1 MGLGAWAPQFLSRI
15 AEVGT
20 PFPAVTRQVAA
31 PGTWAVLVPR
41 NCFTPSL
48 MRLKPWTY
56 ASLEP
61 ASASKGQPA
70 PDLPGARP
78 PVYAAPSPR
87 PQKP

>member
-1 MGLGAWAPQFLSRI
+1 MSAPQFLSRI

-20 PFPAVTRQVAA
+20 PSPAVTRQVAA

-56 ASLEP
+56 ASLSP
-61 ASASKGQPA
+61 PPPVLRGS
-70 PDLPGARP
+70 RP
-78 PVYAAPSPR
+78 PISRAPPSV
-87 PQKP
+87 